1 MNTSLVKRLAA
12 VVTCLVAAT
21 LTGCGWTASDLPLPG
36 GGLPGPSYELKAEF
50 ADVLNLPEK
59 AKVTLDGVEVG
70 QVREIEVKGYTA
82 TVTLAIL
89 EEFRLPKG
97 TTMELRQATALGEV
111 FVAVNAPDRAP
122 HGYLAAGDTVP
133 VEATGSAPSIEDTL
147 AALSTLINGGG
158 LSNLKTIVE
167 EANTIFDGRIPVT
180 RELLSELRTMMTT
193 VRSRTDAIERIL
205 ESMDSLTQQVV
216 SHRPAID
223 SLLRDVT
230 PAVKELSRQRSQFVA
245 MLASFDDLA
254 ATSMGLLDATG
265 EHAVQTFD
273 RLGPV
278 LDGFIALDQH
288 LEPAISQMLEFH
300 QALRRVTRGS
310 AGTSTIKVNGVEG
323 VPLLGNRGATRGEG

>member
-1 MNTSLVKRLAA
+1 MSTILVKRLA
-12 VVTCLVAAT
+12 VLMTCLVATT
-21 LTGCGWTASDLPLPG
+21 LTGCGWTATDLPLPG

-59 AKVTLDGVEVG
+59 AKVSLDGVEVG
-70 QVREIEVKGYTA
+70 QVMEIEVEGYTA
-82 TVTLAIL
+82 TVTMAIL
-89 EEFRLPKG
+89 EEFRLAKG
-97 TTMELRQATALGEV
+97 TTLELRQATALGEV
-111 FVAVNAPDRAP
+111 FVAVNAPDQAR
-122 HGYLAAGDTVP
+122 HGYFAVGDTIP
-133 VEATGSAPSIEDTL
+133 VDATGSAPSIEDTL

-193 VRSRTDAIERIL
+193 VRSRTAAIRRIL
-205 ESMDSLTQQVV
+205 DSMDSLTLQVIER
-216 SHRPAID
+216 RPAID
-223 SLLRDVT
+223 RLLRDVT
-230 PAVKELSRQRSQFVA
+230 PAVRELGRQRGQFVA

-254 ATSMGLLDATG
+254 STSTRLLDATG

-278 LDGFIALDQH
+278 LDGFIALDQD
-288 LEPAISQMLEFH
+288 LEPAILQMLKLH

-310 AGTSTIKVNGVEG
+310 AGTSTIKVNGVVG
-323 VPLLGNRGATRGEG
+323 LPLLGPGATRGER